1 MKVLNS
7 AQPLTFRKIV
17 IIVVASILFWGL
29 VSYVLVA
36 RSCIFLNCVSER
48 SFNVLDLGLTSELFP
63 NEAVVNPIARPST
76 SEGAFESGS
85 TTVYWRQGNGLA
97 TYKIWRFRKEQEAS
111 ERFQAESREMIYTE
125 NKDLI
130 YQSSI
135 ADEFAG
141 GCGRSE
147 NFNGYR
153 CNFAARY
160 QEYVVNFH
168 SIIDQEMS
176 IEAFNEVIIFID
188 EQMKQYLYG
197 ER

>member
-1 MKVLNS
+1 
-7 AQPLTFRKIV
+7 
-17 IIVVASILFWGL
+17 
-29 VSYVLVA
+29 
-36 RSCIFLNCVSER
+36 
-48 SFNVLDLGLTSELFP
+48 
-63 NEAVVNPIARPST
+63 
-76 SEGAFESGS
+76 
-85 TTVYWRQGNGLA
+85 
-97 TYKIWRFRKEQEAS
+97 
-111 ERFQAESREMIYTE
+111 MIYTE